1 MRTLMEV
8 REDMARIKEEGPS
21 DENII
26 LGVKI
31 LGELYEIR
39 EAESLEEIRKGFE
52 SGLITGFVFGVASV
66 SLAWIVGS
74 WKR

>member
-8 REDMARIKEEGPS
+8 REDLERIEEEGPS
-21 DENII
+21 DENIS

-31 LGELYEIR
+31 LGELYEIS
-39 EAESLEEIRKGFE
+39 EAEHLEELQKGFE
-52 SGLITGFVFGVASV
+52 SGLITGFIFGVASV
-66 SLAWIVGS
+66 SLAWIIGS

>member
-8 REDMARIKEEGPS
+8 REDMARVKEEGPS

-52 SGLITGFVFGVASV
+52 SGLITGCVFGVASV
-66 SLAWIVGS
+66 SLAWIGGS

>member
-39 EAESLEEIRKGFE
+39 EAESLEEIQKGFE
-52 SGLITGFVFGVASV
+52 SGLITGFMFGVASV